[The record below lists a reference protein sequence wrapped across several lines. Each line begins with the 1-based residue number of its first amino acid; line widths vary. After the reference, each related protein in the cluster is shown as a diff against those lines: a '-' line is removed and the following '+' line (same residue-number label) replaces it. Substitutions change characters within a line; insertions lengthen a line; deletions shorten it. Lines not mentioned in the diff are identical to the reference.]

1 MKHGTAA
8 QGRARAQ
15 GAELEGQEPPAPS
28 TPRAGGTRQHISR
41 CSAAPVPSPGSL
53 HRSHLCPC
61 SAAPVHCP
69 QAVSSGQR
77 EKVLLL
83 KCLGFTS
90 IFVEQFSTFESPS
103 LGYISLL
110 QLFFLV
116 FSLFFYHYLTFLLF
130 LSPLCLDLNPSSFS

>member
-41 CSAAPVPSPGSL
+41 CSAAPVPSPCSL

-90 IFVEQFSTFESPS
+90 IFVNNSVP
-103 LGYISLL
+103 LRVPLL
-110 QLFFLV
+110 V
-116 FSLFFYHYLTFLLF
+116 TFLSSSFFFWCLVYSF
-130 LSPLCLDLNPSSFS
+130 TITLPFFFSFPLCVLI